1 MTSRICKTLN
11 IENKTNEQLFHVFE
25 LFSLELVHIRIG
37 IVKEHELSLLAN
49 MTTLLNL
56 KRYVFLFLS
65 IVCFSKGQLIFF

>member
-65 IVCFSKGQLIFF
+65 IVCFSKGHLIFF

>member
-49 MTTLLNL
+49 MTTLKLE
-56 KRYVFLFLS
+56 K
-65 IVCFSKGQLIFF
+65 VCIPFP